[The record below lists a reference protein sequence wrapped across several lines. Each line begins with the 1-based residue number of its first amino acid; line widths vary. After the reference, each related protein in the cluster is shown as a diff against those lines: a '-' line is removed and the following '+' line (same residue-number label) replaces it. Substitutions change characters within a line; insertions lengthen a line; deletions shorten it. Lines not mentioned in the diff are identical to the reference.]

1 MNTGHIPEELPNK
14 KDIETKK
21 VLKKVI
27 SANVAL
33 AELKGAAKVI
43 PNQAILIN
51 ALSLQEAKDS
61 SEIENIITTH
71 DELYRANVSS
81 SSVSNQAKEVQRY
94 KEALYRGF
102 SLILENKLLLKKHII
117 DIQQVLEDNNAGIR
131 KQSGT
136 QLKNNATGE
145 IIYTPPQNSKDIQNL
160 MDNLEQYINN
170 DELED
175 YDTLTKMAII
185 HYQFES
191 IHPFYDGNG
200 RTGRILNILYL
211 VLKGLLD
218 LPILYLSS
226 FIIQEKEQYYKLLN
240 QLRTD
245 NNWEDWILYILEG
258 VERTSK
264 NSVVLI
270 ENIRLL
276 IEETKTTIKSNL
288 PKIYSKDLLDL
299 LFIHPYTKINFVV
312 EELNITRKT
321 ASNYLKQL
329 EEIGILKSIKIGRE
343 VYFIN
348 VELFTLLQK
357 KH

>member
-1 MNTGHIPEELPNK
+1 MNTGHIPAMLPIKEN
-14 KDIETKK
+14 IETKK

-27 SANVAL
+27 SANIAL
-33 AELKGAAKVI
+33 AELKGAAKAI

-71 DELYRANVSS
+71 DELYKATISS
-81 SSVSNQAKEVQRY
+81 TNISNQAKEVQKY

-102 SLILENKLLLKKHII
+102 SLILDNKLLLKKHIVE
-117 DIQQVLEDNNAGIR
+117 IQQVLENNNAGIR
-131 KQSGT
+131 TQSGT
-136 QLKNNATGE
+136 QLKNNITDE
-145 IIYTPPQNSKDIQNL
+145 IIYTPPQNNEDIHKL
-160 MDNLEQYINN
+160 MDNLEQYIN
-170 DELED
+170 DDKLED
-175 YDTLTKMAII
+175 YDTLTKMAIV

-240 QLRTD
+240 QLRTN
-245 NNWEDWILYILEG
+245 NNWEEWILYILEG
-258 VERTSK
+258 VETTSK

-270 ENIRLL
+270 ENIQLL
-276 IEETKTTIKSNL
+276 LEETKLIIKNNL
-288 PKIYSKDLLDL
+288 PKIYSKDLLDI
-299 LFIHPYTKINFVV
+299 LFVHPYTKINFLV
-312 EELNITRKT
+312 EDLNITRKT
-321 ASNYLKQL
+321 ASSYLKQL
-329 EEIGILKSIKIGRE
+329 EKLDILKSVRMGRE

-348 VELFTLLQK
+348 MKLFNLLQRK
-357 KH
+357 F

>member
-1 MNTGHIPEELPNK
+1 VYQIKQM
-14 KDIETKK
+14 
-21 VLKKVI
+21 
-27 SANVAL
+27 
-33 AELKGAAKVI
+33 
-43 PNQAILIN
+43 
-51 ALSLQEAKDS
+51 
-61 SEIENIITTH
+61 
-71 DELYRANVSS
+71 
-81 SSVSNQAKEVQRY
+81 QAKEVQRY

-117 DIQQVLEDNNAGIR
+117 EIQQILEDNNAGIR
-131 KQSGT
+131 TQSGT
-136 QLKNNATGE
+136 QLKNSVTGE
-145 IIYTPPQNSKDIQNL
+145 IIYTPPQNNQEIHNL

-191 IHPFYDGNG
+191 IYPFYDGNG

-226 FIIQEKEQYYKLLN
+226 FIIKEKEQYYKLLN
-240 QLRTD
+240 QIRTQD
-245 NNWEDWILYILEG
+245 NWEEWILYMLEG
-258 VERTSK
+258 VETTSK
-264 NSVVLI
+264 NSVMLI

-276 IEETKTTIKSNL
+276 IEETKMTIKNDLS
-288 PKIYSKDLLDL
+288 KIYSKDLLNL
-299 LFIHPYTKINFVV
+299 LFVHPYTKINFLV

-321 ASNYLKQL
+321 ASNHLKQL
-329 EEIGILKSIKIGRE
+329 EEIGILKSIKMGRE

-348 VELFTLLQK
+348 VKLFALLQK
-357 KH
+357 KF

>member
-1 MNTGHIPEELPNK
+1 M
-14 KDIETKK
+14 
-21 VLKKVI
+21 
-27 SANVAL
+27 
-33 AELKGAAKVI
+33 
-43 PNQAILIN
+43 
-51 ALSLQEAKDS
+51 
-61 SEIENIITTH
+61 
-71 DELYRANVSS
+71 
-81 SSVSNQAKEVQRY
+81 QAKEVQRY

-117 DIQQVLEDNNAGIR
+117 EIQQILEDNNAGIR
-131 KQSGT
+131 TQSGT
-136 QLKNNATGE
+136 QLKNSVTGE
-145 IIYTPPQNSKDIQNL
+145 IIYTPPQNNQEIHNL

-191 IHPFYDGNG
+191 IYPFYDGNG

-226 FIIQEKEQYYKLLN
+226 FIIKEKEQYYKLLN
-240 QLRTD
+240 QIRTQD
-245 NNWEDWILYILEG
+245 NWEEWILYMLEG
-258 VERTSK
+258 VETTSK
-264 NSVVLI
+264 NSVMLI

-276 IEETKTTIKSNL
+276 IEETKMTIKNDLS
-288 PKIYSKDLLDL
+288 KIYSKDLLNL
-299 LFIHPYTKINFVV
+299 LFVHPYTKINFLV

-321 ASNYLKQL
+321 ASNHLKQL
-329 EEIGILKSIKIGRE
+329 EEIGILKSIKMGRE

-348 VELFTLLQK
+348 VKLFALLQK
-357 KH
+357 KF

>member
-1 MNTGHIPEELPNK
+1 MNTGHIPSKLPIK
-14 KDIETKK
+14 QSIETKK

-27 SANVAL
+27 SANIAL
-33 AELKGAAKVI
+33 AELKGAAKAI

-51 ALSLQEAKDS
+51 TLSLQEAKDS

-71 DELYRANVSS
+71 DELYRATVSS
-81 SSVSNQAKEVQRY
+81 ANVSNQAKEVQRY

-102 SLILENKLLLKKHII
+102 SLILDNKLLLKKHII
-117 DIQQVLEDNNAGIR
+117 EIQQILEDNNAGIR
-131 KQSGT
+131 TQSGT
-136 QLKNNATGE
+136 QLKNSVTGE
-145 IIYTPPQNSKDIQNL
+145 VIYTPPQSNEDIHKL

-170 DELED
+170 DDLED

-240 QLRTD
+240 QLRID
-245 NNWEDWILYILEG
+245 NNWEEWILYILEG
-258 VERTSK
+258 VETTSK

-276 IEETKTTIKSNL
+276 IEKTKMTMKNGL
-288 PKIYSKDLLDL
+288 PKIYSRDLLDL
-299 LFIHPYTKINFVV
+299 LFIHPYTKINFLV
-312 EELNITRKT
+312 EELSITRKT
-321 ASNYLKQL
+321 ASHYLKQL
-329 EEIGILKSIKIGRE
+329 ESIGILKSIKIGRE

-348 VELFTLLQK
+348 VNLFILLQK
-357 KH
+357 KF

>member
-1 MNTGHIPEELPNK
+1 MYQIK
-14 KDIETKK
+14 
-21 VLKKVI
+21 
-27 SANVAL
+27 
-33 AELKGAAKVI
+33 
-43 PNQAILIN
+43 QM
-51 ALSLQEAKDS
+51 
-61 SEIENIITTH
+61 
-71 DELYRANVSS
+71 
-81 SSVSNQAKEVQRY
+81 QAKEVQRY

-117 DIQQVLEDNNAGIR
+117 EIQQILEDNNAGIR
-131 KQSGT
+131 TQSGT
-136 QLKNNATGE
+136 QLKNSVTGE
-145 IIYTPPQNSKDIQNL
+145 IIYTPPQNNQEIHNL

-191 IHPFYDGNG
+191 IYPFYDGNG

-226 FIIQEKEQYYKLLN
+226 FIIKEKEQYYKLLN
-240 QLRTD
+240 QIRTQD
-245 NNWEDWILYILEG
+245 NWEEWILYMLEG
-258 VERTSK
+258 VETTSK
-264 NSVVLI
+264 NSVMLI

-276 IEETKTTIKSNL
+276 IEETKMTIKNDLS
-288 PKIYSKDLLDL
+288 KIYSKDLLNL
-299 LFIHPYTKINFVV
+299 LFVHPYTKINFLV

-321 ASNYLKQL
+321 ASNHLKQL
-329 EEIGILKSIKIGRE
+329 EEIGILKSIKMGRE

-348 VELFTLLQK
+348 VKLFALLQK
-357 KH
+357 KF